1 MKTETAGLRLLATV
15 MLLAACVPAMSVRT
29 NAATKRVPAAG
40 EPLIAPLKHPMVFYL
55 AKGEPNSC
63 GVGCDQWI
71 GAEGSITSGTA
82 ARLRTFLK
90 RNSGTRLIYFHSPGG
105 LTTESVAIGRLLR
118 EHGMTAR
125 VARTLVQGCD
135 SDSAECLR
143 RKGSGQGQIA
153 RLTSVFAQCNS
164 ACVYAI
170 VGARLREIAEEAH
183 IGVHAS
189 KTVVVGGLPK
199 GVHVPAQMRARFRE
213 ANQQLIRRYLIEMG
227 IQPSLLA
234 AAEKIP
240 SDSIRALSRE
250 ELVRFNID
258 TRSVVESGWIY
269 DELISKKGGIFKSI
283 DMTEAGTA
291 EYRRTTL
298 RVSCLGNDQFMVGYA
313 REVGPSENA
322 LVPLKFVAAREE
334 FKLAPPSQPVTGI
347 NAAKRYDVRR
357 APVPMRAFESA
368 AAEDRIE
375 LAPDAVEGRAGV
387 TRLSTLGLASAL
399 SSLARRCSQEV
410 SGSDGAA
417 LVPRHTP

>member
-1 MKTETAGLRLLATV
+1 MKTAGLRLLATV
-15 MLLAACVPAMSVRT
+15 ILLAACVPALSVQT
-29 NAATKRVPAAG
+29 NAATKRVPAAVQTVV
-40 EPLIAPLKHPMVFYL
+40 APLKQPMVFYL

-63 GVGCDQWI
+63 GAGCDQWI
-71 GAEGSITSGTA
+71 GAEGSITYGTA

-105 LTTESVAIGRLLR
+105 LTTESVAMGRLLR
-118 EHGMTAR
+118 ERGMTAR
-125 VARTLVQGCD
+125 VARTIVQGCD
-135 SDSAECLR
+135 GDSAQCLR
-143 RKGSGQGQIA
+143 RKGSGQTS

-183 IGVHAS
+183 VGVHAS
-189 KTVVVGGLPK
+189 KTVVIGKLPK
-199 GVHVPAQMRARFRE
+199 GVQVPAQMRARFRE
-213 ANQQLIRRYLIEMG
+213 ENQQLIRRYLIEMG

-240 SDSIRALSRE
+240 SDSIRALTRE

-283 DMTEAGTA
+283 DMTEAGKA
-291 EYRRTTL
+291 EYRKTTL

-322 LVPLKFVAAREE
+322 LVPLKFVAAKEE
-334 FKLAPPSQPVTGI
+334 FKLAPPSQPVTGM

-375 LAPDAVEGRAGV
+375 LAPDAVESRAGV

-417 LVPRHTP
+417 LVPRQTP